1 MTHFSTLDNNQIRA
15 ACFEYAHSQKQLIGQ
30 YIGDQ
35 DDVFE
40 LFLPR
45 FSGNDQLE
53 YHAIFLNI
61 RLRVISSNLVHTA
74 TDESPVFSI
83 RRTIALAL
91 ESKAAAMI
99 LVHNHPGPNIKPSLD
114 EIRATLKLKTVAKLL
129 GIYLA
134 DHLIVSS
141 AEDYRY
147 FSFFSD
153 DEGLTGFNEIL

>member
-1 MTHFSTLDNNQIRA
+1 MTHFSTLDNNQVRA
-15 ACFEYAHSQKQLIGQ
+15 AGFEYGEQQQKLIGQ

-40 LFLPR
+40 LFLPIFTGR
-45 FSGNDQLE
+45 NRLE

-61 RLRVISSNLVHTA
+61 GLQVLGSQLIHTA
-74 TDESPVFSI
+74 TDEHPVFSI
-83 RRTIALAL
+83 RKTIALAL
-91 ESKAAAMI
+91 ESRASALI
-99 LVHNHPGPNIKPSLD
+99 LVHHHPGPNTEPDLD
-114 EIRATLKLKTVAKLL
+114 EIRATLKLKTVAKMLRICL
-129 GIYLA
+129 V

-153 DEGLTGFNEIL
+153 DEGLTGFNDIL